1 MDLTL
6 SPSEQ
11 QFRDEVREWIEA
23 NHPGPEPEAGLEE
36 VMAFRREWQQKMH
49 EAGWAG
55 ISWPKEYGGR
65 GATMIEQAIFV
76 GEVGLNWFHSLPG
89 DVKFNGPAVLI
100 ELGFISFDKDRDTML
115 NPQVREDVAVAIAKV
130 LQAS

>member
-11 QFRDEVREWIEA
+11 QFRDEVRDWIEA

-36 VMAFRREWQQKMH
+36 VMAFRRDWQLKMH
-49 EAGWAG
+49 AAGWAG

-65 GATMIEQAIFV
+65 GATMIERAIFAA
-76 GEVGLNWFHSLPG
+76 EATRQEAPS
-89 DVKFNGPAVLI
+89 PANV
-100 ELGFISFDKDRDTML
+100 
-115 NPQVREDVAVAIAKV
+115 
-130 LQAS
+130 